1 MSASPDAP
9 RKLRDQSG
17 GSGAAWSAS
26 LRAVP
31 EPELAAWLALL
42 AAGAAEAMI
51 EVDLSAWDVAAP
63 FLLVEEAGGRV
74 TDFEGRRALDSG
86 TFLATNGLLHDE
98 IRRRLLSRT

>member
-1 MSASPDAP
+1 
-9 RKLRDQSG
+9 
-17 GSGAAWSAS
+17 
-26 LRAVP
+26 
-31 EPELAAWLALL
+31 
-42 AAGAAEAMI
+42 MI